1 MSEWSFFDPATGLF
15 DGRRFSGPDRMLHA
29 NQPPG
34 MAALKGAYDHLSQR
48 VDLATGKVVDYKPPA
63 PPDTEFETFA
73 WDASIKR
80 WVGTPTA
87 AAHWRRVRAERDRR
101 LAACDWIVARSAERG
116 EPIPQAWKGYRQALR
131 DITMQPDPLFI
142 QWPEAPK

>member
-1 MSEWSFFDPATGLF
+1 MNEWSFYDPTTGFF
-15 DGRRFSGPDRMLHA
+15 DGRKFSGPQRMLEA
-29 NQPPG
+29 NTPAG
-34 MAALKGAYDHLSQR
+34 RCARVGAFDHLSQR
-48 VDLATGKVVDYKPPA
+48 IDLDTDKVVDYKPPA
-63 PPDTEFETFA
+63 PPDTEFETFG
-73 WDASIKR
+73 WDADIKR
-80 WVGTPTA
+80 WVGAPTV

-116 EPIPQAWKGYRQALR
+116 EPIPQAWKDYRQALR

>member
-1 MSEWSFFDPATGLF
+1 MSEWSFYDPETGLF
-15 DGRRFSGPDRMLHA
+15 DGRRFSGSQRMLEA
-29 NQPPG
+29 NTPAG
-34 MAALKGAYDHLSQR
+34 RCARAGAFDHLSQR
-48 VDLATGKVVDYKPPA
+48 IDLDTDEVTDYQPPA
-63 PPDTEFETFA
+63 PPDTEFETFG
-73 WDASIKR
+73 WDADIKR
-80 WVGTPTA
+80 WVGAPTV

-116 EPIPQAWKGYRQALR
+116 EPIPQAWKDYRQALR